1 MKIVDGKHRASMLG
15 MAKFIAAVAITYFH
29 ALNGTHGNWSLLYL
43 LVEFFF
49 FVTGY
54 YTYKHFQ
61 TVIGNDSERATVET
75 KVKRALK
82 YTVSKIKGLLP
93 YIIIAIVLRYIAV
106 LYSVRIGQTSLVDAL
121 CNLPFEITLLGSQT
135 GWFSWPLWFIS
146 AMVIVMPLFCFIAQS
161 RSKWLTFMM
170 CLLSCIVYYFS
181 VVNVVGL
188 SASGFSALLRAFAGM
203 MTGVVIYV
211 FAGQVNKLRLSKFKK
226 AIIQTVEILSFCM
239 AFVFMYPSDMTSN
252 LSIYRNLVYMS
263 FFVFLVV
270 FMSGQTITSKLSC
283 KTMDFLEKIS
293 MVLFMVH
300 FPIMSLIDFLPIAL
314 AYQTRMVL
322 IIGVSVF
329 ASIITYCAVDYVKVL
344 RRIESC

>member
-1 MKIVDGKHRASMLG
+1 
-15 MAKFIAAVAITYFH
+15 
-29 ALNGTHGNWSLLYL
+29 
-43 LVEFFF
+43 
-49 FVTGY
+49 
-54 YTYKHFQ
+54 
-61 TVIGNDSERATVET
+61 
-75 KVKRALK
+75 
-82 YTVSKIKGLLP
+82 
-93 YIIIAIVLRYIAV
+93 
-106 LYSVRIGQTSLVDAL
+106 
-121 CNLPFEITLLGSQT
+121 
-135 GWFSWPLWFIS
+135 
-146 AMVIVMPLFCFIAQS
+146 
-161 RSKWLTFMM
+161 MM

-300 FPIMSLIDFLPIAL
+300 FPIMSLIDFLPIVL
-314 AYQTRMVL
+314 TYQTRMVL

-329 ASIITYCAVDYVKVL
+329 VSIITYCAVDYVKVL